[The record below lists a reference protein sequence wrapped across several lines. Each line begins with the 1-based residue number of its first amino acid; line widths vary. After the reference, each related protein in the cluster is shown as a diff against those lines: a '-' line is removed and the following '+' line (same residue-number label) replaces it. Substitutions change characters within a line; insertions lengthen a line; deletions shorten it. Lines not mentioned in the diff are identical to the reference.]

1 LRLQV
6 QATKPGLKNDM
17 SEAERWNL
25 NGNKSGAFKMKPG
38 QIIVAGV
45 WMFIG
50 ALFGGALAVYLCSRS
65 ADRNLA
71 AAKAE
76 WVASLDRADKI
87 TDVKVAELRNDLDE
101 ARQQIYTCG
110 DALRETQQEAASARQ
125 KLGAGDGKITLVYER
140 GGIPIGST
148 NAEIADLAK
157 KLLAAKMGVSV
168 NTADAN
174 WQPRFAFRGYQQVIA
189 IGAAAPAEVFVYDV
203 ATKKYSGPFAPVTLA
218 QLSAQK

>member
-1 LRLQV
+1 
-6 QATKPGLKNDM
+6 
-17 SEAERWNL
+17 
-25 NGNKSGAFKMKPG
+25 MKPG

-50 ALFGGALAVYLCSRS
+50 ALFGGALAVYLCSRG

-87 TDVKVAELRNDLDE
+87 TDVKVAELRSLLDTTDSQYHYAQAALTLCE
-101 ARQQIYTCG
+101 QNQK
-110 DALRETQQEAASARQ
+110 DAEAAHY
-125 KLGAGDGKITLVYER
+125 AGDGKITLVYER

-157 KLLAAKMGVSV
+157 KLLAAKMGVQL

-174 WQPRFAFRGYQQVIA
+174 WQPRFAFRGYQQVIS

-203 ATKKYSGPFAPVTLA
+203 ASKKYSGPFAPGTLA